1 MPTLSQFYGITIK
14 MYFEI
19 AEHYP
24 PHFHVLYGG
33 REAEYDIETGR
44 ILAGRMPRKV
54 SKLIYEWASIHR
66 SELQKVWDT
75 QEFIKIKP
83 ME

>member
-14 MYFEI
+14 MYFEM

-24 PHFHVLYGG
+24 PHFHVLYGE
-33 REAEYDIETGR
+33 REAEYSIKTGK

-54 SKLIYEWASIHR
+54 SKLIYEWTLIHHD
-66 SELQKVWDT
+66 ELQKVWDT
-75 QEFIKIKP
+75 QEFTKIEP
-83 ME
+83 LE